1 MVVNERLTTRLGF
14 LLTGAFLLYIGV
26 INWER
31 GQIFDHPEVA
41 VGILVTYVVGFG
53 LLFLSIF
60 DFHKTEKYRI
70 LIFLSLIFSLIFSVY
85 VYTQVVT
92 KVYGTDA
99 LAFSHYSAELALE
112 GQNPYEHSMLPA
124 LEEYEVPLHFTTPM
138 LDGLAAD
145 RTSYPALSFLI
156 YVPFVW
162 MGLAD
167 MRWVTLLFHVA
178 TLSLIYFKSPPV
190 LRPLIILP
198 LFIIPSFL
206 EYTGGA
212 VTDFLWVLPLVLMVI
227 YMRRAD
233 LSGVLFGLAC
243 SIKQTPW
250 LLVPFLLV
258 WLWKSNESLGLKHRL
273 IQIGKFCAIS
283 GATFLVFN
291 LPFIIDNPNAW
302 YLGVS
307 APISGDMIPFGSGLS
322 ILTQIGM
329 VSLPKSFYT
338 VSAGVVLLTLLVNY
352 YLHFDRIKYAIWLF
366 PAIILWFSYRSL
378 QSYFIYWV
386 PLLVVSFS
394 MWYAS
399 LLAQEEEISSCEPI
413 VKEI

>member
-1 MVVNERLTTRLGF
+1 MVLNERLTTRLGF

-85 VYTQVVT
+85 VFTQIVT
-92 KVYGTDA
+92 KVYGTDT
-99 LAFSHYSAELALE
+99 LAFSHYSANLVLE
-112 GQNPYEHSMLPA
+112 GKNPYEHSMLPA
-124 LEEYEVPLHFTTPM
+124 LEEYEVPSQFTTPM

-212 VTDFLWVLPLVLMVI
+212 VTDFLWVLPLVLMAI

-352 YLHFDRIKYAIWLF
+352 YLHFGRIKYTIWLF

-378 QSYFIYWV
+378 QSYFIYWI
-386 PLLVVSFS
+386 PLLAISFS

-399 LLAQEEEISSCEPI
+399 LPTQEEEISSCEPI
-413 VKEI
+413 IKEI